1 MQPNNIDFPMK
12 LPIIVEEDNFSYPFS
27 IVPIFTHDDRNI
39 KAANKA
45 LDKNDLVF
53 VCCAKDA
60 NEININKSNTQ
71 ESNQNPFKA
80 DSTKSN
86 HPLETI
92 NQPNPNKSSIATTD
106 FINATQMPFFDV
118 GVIGSIMRKVHL
130 PDGRVKLLFQGLTK
144 GKILSLQKSDYYEAL
159 IDVINYKEY
168 DFAKV
173 EAMGKVLREKV
184 QNLANISQ
192 VLLPPDLLKSIEET
206 GEPNRMIDLI
216 ASSIRLKKEQA
227 YALFR
232 SDDIEERLLKLID
245 FVSEEI
251 QIQKLQKEI
260 KTRVHNK
267 MEQTNKEYFLKEQL
281 RQIQKELGIDK
292 QRDEEIEQYEKKLE
306 SIKSFLNKE
315 AYKEIKKQISRL
327 SKMHQESGDANI
339 LQNYVE
345 WVLEIP
351 FGKYA
356 KESLSIKNVQK
367 QLDLDHYSLLKPKE
381 RIVEYFAVKEL
392 LARKAQ
398 ANKNTKPKSNEN
410 EDEYMDSTS
419 KSSMDSSQESK
430 DKSSE
435 ASDNLS
441 TKITK
446 SDTKEK
452 GTILC
457 FYGPPGVGKTSLAN
471 SIAKAIG
478 RELVRIALGGLE
490 DVNELR
496 GHRRTYIGAMPG
508 RITQGLIEA
517 KQMNP
522 VVVLDEIDKVARGVR
537 GDPTSVLLEILDP
550 EQNVA
555 FRDYYNNFSIDLSQ
569 VIFIATANDIGSIPP
584 PLRDRMEFIAISS
597 YTPQEKE
604 QIALKYLIPQ
614 ELKKHGLSNSEIEF
628 SKESIKTLIE
638 RYTREAGVRNLRRT
652 IASIMRKVATKILTQ
667 PNYQKIRLSP
677 KLIPEFI
684 DKIVYEIDPANK
696 AARIGI
702 INGLAWT
709 SVGGD
714 VLKIEAIKLK
724 GKGGLSLTG
733 SLGDVMK
740 ESAKIAHSVIK
751 VLLDNGK
758 LESKESKKHKK
769 SKPTKEA
776 LKDSKKESKGTE
788 SKDDFVPFYSHFD
801 IHLHLPE
808 GAVPKDGPSAG
819 IAMACVIASI
829 LCDKPISGEIAMTGE
844 LTLSGDVLAIGGLKE
859 KLIAAH
865 KAGIKRALIPSKNY
879 ERDLGDIPKEVL
891 DSLKIIPVKN
901 INEVLKQVFS

>member
-1 MQPNNIDFPMK
+1 MQPSNIDFPMR
-12 LPIIVEEDNFSYPFS
+12 LPVIVEEDNFSYPFS
-27 IVPIFTHDDRNI
+27 IVPIFTHDEKNI
-39 KAANKA
+39 KAATKA

-53 VCCAKDA
+53 VCCAKEPNDMQQVA
-60 NEININKSNTQ
+60 QNITK
-71 ESNQNPFKA
+71 ESSP
-80 DSTKSN
+80 
-86 HPLETI
+86 
-92 NQPNPNKSSIATTD
+92 KSSTEKSSLIATNPVDKPTTMPKPD
-106 FINATQMPFFDV
+106 VIPSTESIDRLDKIAKHQIPFFDV
-118 GVIGSIMRKVHL
+118 GVIGTIMRKVHL

-144 GKILSLQKSDYYEAL
+144 GRILSLQKGECYEAL
-159 IDVINYKEY
+159 VDIISYKECS
-168 DFAKV
+168 FAQV
-173 EAMGKVLREKV
+173 EAMSKVLREKV

-206 GEPNRMIDLI
+206 GEPNRMIDLV

-227 YALFR
+227 YKLFR
-232 SDDIEERLLKLID
+232 SDDTEERLLLLID

-306 SIKSFLNKE
+306 SIKPYLNKE

-367 QLDLDHYSLLKPKE
+367 QLDLDHYSLIKPKE

-392 LARKAQ
+392 LAQKAQ
-398 ANKNTKPKSNEN
+398 AQSKEHTKS
-410 EDEYMDSTS
+410 
-419 KSSMDSSQESK
+419 ES
-430 DKSSE
+430 
-435 ASDNLS
+435 
-441 TKITK
+441 KITK
-446 SDTKEK
+446 KDSSLEASKNSSQDDSEAREEKDNTKEK

-471 SIAKAIG
+471 SIAKAVG

-522 VVVLDEIDKVARGVR
+522 VMVLDEIDKVARGVR

-569 VIFIATANDIGSIPP
+569 VIFIATANDIGAIPP

-614 ELKKHGLSNSEIEF
+614 ELKKHGLGSEEIEF
-628 SKESIKTLIE
+628 GKEAIKTLIE
-638 RYTREAGVRNLRRT
+638 RYTREAGVRNLRRV

-667 PNYQKIRLSP
+667 PNYKKIRLTP
-677 KLIPEFI
+677 KLIPDFI
-684 DKIVYEIDPANK
+684 DKIVYEIDPASK
-696 AARIGI
+696 VARVGI

-740 ESAKIAHSVIK
+740 ESAKIAHSVVK
-751 VLLDNGK
+751 VLLDENK
-758 LESKESKKHKK
+758 LKPKSKKSAKAQ
-769 SKPTKEA
+769 STKE
-776 LKDSKKESKGTE
+776 SKKESKDSSG
-788 SKDDFVPFYSHFD
+788 DMPFYSNFD

-829 LCDKPISGEIAMTGE
+829 LCDRAISGEIAMTGE

-879 ERDLGDIPKEVL
+879 ERDLSDIPKEVL
-891 DSLKIIPVKN
+891 DSLQIIPVKN
-901 INEVLKQVFS
+901 IDEVFAQVFV